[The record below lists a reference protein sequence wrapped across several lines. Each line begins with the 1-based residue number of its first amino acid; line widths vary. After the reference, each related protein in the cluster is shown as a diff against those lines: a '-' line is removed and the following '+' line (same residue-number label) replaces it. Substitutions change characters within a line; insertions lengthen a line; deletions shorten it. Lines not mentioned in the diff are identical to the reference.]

1 MKYKITLLLTMLITF
16 GAKAQLV
23 ANETEENVDNWPE
36 RIYDLTIDYKDVNYT
51 LLLINGKL

>member
-36 RIYDLTIDYKDVNYT
+36 RIYDLTIDYKAVNFT
-51 LLLINGKL
+51 LLFINGKL

>member
-36 RIYDLTIDYKDVNYT
+36 RIYDLTIDYKAVNFT
-51 LLLINGKL
+51 